1 MCNLRKTLDNQQ
13 RTNDAV
19 QAIYKYLT
27 EQTTYAEMVE
37 LQAKAQV
44 QIMALMRLNTIQVA
58 NNGDQLMDDDIATF
72 LWEVGNI
79 YGLIKNFA
87 KLKGQ
92 VYGNEE

>member
-1 MCNLRKTLDNQQ
+1 
-13 RTNDAV
+13 
-19 QAIYKYLT
+19 
-27 EQTTYAEMVE
+27 
-37 LQAKAQV
+37 
-44 QIMALMRLNTIQVA
+44 MALMRLNTIQVA
-58 NNGDQLMDDDIATF
+58 NNGDQLMDDDITTF